1 MESWT
6 LTVGLLICVD
16 FSSEWLPN
24 VIYLIKWLGFSR
36 FVFMINGSPEHNE
49 CYLYLN
55 VIQIATPNF
64 LLFERETNLSAESGE
79 TRWNHT
85 VCCCAVVLL
94 PIRSSGELSMWI
106 CCSEIRSRMTR
117 CFLVVS
123 NHCDVDNLCFVASNE
138 GQGGVGGPR
147 LFLFSAFRILLKLL
161 LKLSLKLS
169 TWVMISNFVLEFDPF
184 LDARNTI
191 YFYHFCDYDRM
202 HRIFLIPFE
211 LLKDPE
217 CLNDAIKST

>member
-1 MESWT
+1 M
-6 LTVGLLICVD
+6 
-16 FSSEWLPN
+16 N
-24 VIYLIKWLGFSR
+24 VISIWMWSK
-36 FVFMINGSPEHNE
+36 
-49 CYLYLN
+49 
-55 VIQIATPNF
+55 
-64 LLFERETNLSAESGE
+64 LLHRISFCLSGKRIWAQRVAPAPVPAMDGLESGE

-85 VCCCAVVLL
+85 ECCCAVVLL

-138 GQGGVGGPR
+138 GEGGVGGPR

-191 YFYHFCDYDRM
+191 YFYHFCDYDQM